1 MATTSRRVKI
11 PQTYDTIAWKW
22 MRYSA
27 ILLIPLVWGHMI
39 LQDVIVGVHDINAEY
54 VAQRWGMWFWQIY
67 DILLLGFAFAH
78 GMNGLRQ
85 VLRDYIKSERVLRV
99 VSIVLLVVWAV
110 LTFIGGFA
118 IVMATRSVLFS

>member
-1 MATTSRRVKI
+1 MATANRRVNI
-11 PQTYDTIAWKW
+11 PRTYDTIAWKW

-27 ILLIPLVWGHMI
+27 ILLIPLVWFHLI

-54 VAQRWGMWFWQIY
+54 VALRWGIWFWQIY

-85 VLRDYIKSERVLRV
+85 VLRDHIPNDRVMRI
-99 VSIVLLVVWAV
+99 VSIILLIVWAA
-110 LTFIGGFA
+110 LTFIGAFA
-118 IVMATRSVLFS
+118 IIMASNSILAN